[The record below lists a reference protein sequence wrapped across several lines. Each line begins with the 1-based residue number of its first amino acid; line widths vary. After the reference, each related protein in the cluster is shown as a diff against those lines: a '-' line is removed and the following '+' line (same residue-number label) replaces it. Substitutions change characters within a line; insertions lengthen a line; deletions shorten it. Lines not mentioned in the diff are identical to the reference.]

1 MPSKRPDPNWAVFF
15 PIVLLILFFDV
26 MSKEMVVSGQW
37 VGVMIPG
44 LLDFT
49 PVTNPGA
56 AFGLLP
62 GARVFFIGIKIL
74 AALVILRMVS
84 KSRKGEGSWLLL
96 PLALILGGALGNL
109 FDRFRGNGEVV
120 DFVDF
125 HIAGHHWYIWNVADV
140 AVSVGATLVALYLLF
155 SKKQDADTPSAE
167 A

>member
-1 MPSKRPDPNWAVFF
+1 LSSKKPDPNWAVFF
-15 PIVLLILFFDV
+15 PIVLLILFLDV
-26 MSKEMVVSGQW
+26 LSKEMVVSGQW

-62 GARVFFIGIKIL
+62 GARVFFIGIKIM
-74 AALVILRMVS
+74 AALVIVRMVS
-84 KSRKGEGSWLLL
+84 KSHKGEGSWLLL
-96 PLALILGGALGNL
+96 PLALIMGGALGNL

-125 HIAGHHWYIWNVADV
+125 HIAGHHWYIWNVADA
-140 AVSVGATLVALYLLF
+140 AVSVGAVLVALYLLF
-155 SKKQDADTPSAE
+155 ANKPERKPALPE
-167 A
+167 E